1 MTSAQRVLRI
11 TGAHQAISGHGP
23 SERESSLAILVLL
36 GGLDIGG
43 AEYQA
48 ISLASALQQRGH
60 TVSIVSLKDGP
71 LRSVVE
77 QFGLPLEVLRRPLPF
92 SPTAVPALV
101 RTLRRTS
108 PDIVYAFLDVQ
119 WLMALA
125 ARSLAPGA
133 RVVLGLRSSQYFQH
147 VDGARDRIVHQLT
160 RRFSRFA
167 DLLIANSLAGLE
179 DFNRCAAGAPTGLVV
194 PNGIDQTRFCRDLD
208 ARVALRREW
217 MVPPD
222 GVVVGHVGR
231 LDPVKDH
238 ETLIDAVAQTLRQDS
253 RIRLVCAGDG
263 TPERLAALRAHATS
277 RGIDDRVRFI
287 GRRSD
292 LPAVYSAFD
301 VLALPSVREGFPS
314 VVAEAMLCGV
324 PAVVTNTG
332 ASADIVGALG
342 EVVPCGDVNAFAAG
356 LERLIVRRSAALSAR
371 CRLHILAD
379 FTIDRCASL
388 TSAALLTLIP
398 STRRRQ

>member
-1 MTSAQRVLRI
+1 
-11 TGAHQAISGHGP
+11 
-23 SERESSLAILVLL
+23 
-36 GGLDIGG
+36 
-43 AEYQA
+43 
-48 ISLASALQQRGH
+48 
-60 TVSIVSLKDGP
+60 
-71 LRSVVE
+71 
-77 QFGLPLEVLRRPLPF
+77 
-92 SPTAVPALV
+92 
-101 RTLRRTS
+101 
-108 PDIVYAFLDVQ
+108 
-119 WLMALA
+119 
-125 ARSLAPGA
+125 
-133 RVVLGLRSSQYFQH
+133 
-147 VDGARDRIVHQLT
+147 
-160 RRFSRFA
+160 
-167 DLLIANSLAGLE
+167 
-179 DFNRCAAGAPTGLVV
+179 
-194 PNGIDQTRFCRDLD
+194 
-208 ARVALRREW
+208 